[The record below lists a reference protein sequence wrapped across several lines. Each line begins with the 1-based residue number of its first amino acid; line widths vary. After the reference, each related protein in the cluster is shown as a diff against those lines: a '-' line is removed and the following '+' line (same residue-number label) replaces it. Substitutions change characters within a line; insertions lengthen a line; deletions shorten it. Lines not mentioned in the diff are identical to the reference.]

1 MKTTAAF
8 LSLVLSLFAVPGEAS
23 ADSCAQIAQ
32 SLASSRGAQVLQV
45 RAVNQGGQVIC
56 EVTLRTPGQGG
67 QPPRV
72 ETVRVNG

>member
-1 MKTTAAF
+1 MTAALF
-8 LSLVLSLFAVPGEAS
+8 SLLVSLLAFSGEAN
-23 ADSCAQIAQ
+23 ADNCAQIAQ

-45 RAVNQGGQVIC
+45 RALNQGGQTVC